1 MKDIFTGDIFEKIE
15 PPHDVSFK
23 IVGTALPTNQ
33 DMYFVAKWHEIFE
46 RYTSARLFVR
56 KALEDNW
63 DYWFNK
69 MEDEKVQCA
78 IEYKFKAELYETAL
92 LSYNILVDLSWA
104 WTYVSAEYLLYNFDA
119 DGNVTNAKDVCGMH
133 PIEEAYELLRKT
145 ENGVSTP
152 HAEGNPFNYLKVMR
166 PEFSDAVDTIVDFW
180 KVFSNSS
187 IRNLYNFVKHKGK
200 PLYEEVENLR
210 GGKVMS
216 ILIGNEEYPSDI
228 RDGIDMNAKGHH
240 SKLIDEIP
248 DPDIAISM
256 GCDVGCPFIGRPFD
270 DDWGLMDPT
279 GKSDKDFI
287 EVIKEIEDKIIQLKN
302 SL

>member
-104 WTYVSAEYLLYNFDA
+104 WTYVSA
-119 DGNVTNAKDVCGMH
+119 
-133 PIEEAYELLRKT
+133 
-145 ENGVSTP
+145 
-152 HAEGNPFNYLKVMR
+152 
-166 PEFSDAVDTIVDFW
+166 
-180 KVFSNSS
+180 
-187 IRNLYNFVKHKGK
+187 
-200 PLYEEVENLR
+200 
-210 GGKVMS
+210 
-216 ILIGNEEYPSDI
+216 
-228 RDGIDMNAKGHH
+228 
-240 SKLIDEIP
+240 
-248 DPDIAISM
+248 
-256 GCDVGCPFIGRPFD
+256 
-270 DDWGLMDPT
+270 
-279 GKSDKDFI
+279 
-287 EVIKEIEDKIIQLKN
+287 
-302 SL
+302 

>member
-15 PPHDVSFK
+15 PPHNVSFK

-69 MEDEKVQCA
+69 MEDEKVQRA

-92 LSYNILVDLSWA
+92 MSYNILVDLSWA

-228 RDGIDMNAKGHH
+228 RDVQKMISVESGLKE
-240 SKLIDEIP
+240 LID
-248 DPDIAISM
+248 
-256 GCDVGCPFIGRPFD
+256 FD
-270 DDWGLMDPT
+270 NNMLFPY
-279 GKSDKDFI
+279 I
-287 EVIKEIEDKIIQLKN
+287 EKLLGQLKIAVEP
-302 SL
+302 SPMAFL

>member
-228 RDGIDMNAKGHH
+228 RD
-240 SKLIDEIP
+240 P
-248 DPDIAISM
+248 
-256 GCDVGCPFIGRPFD
+256 
-270 DDWGLMDPT
+270 
-279 GKSDKDFI
+279 
-287 EVIKEIEDKIIQLKN
+287 
-302 SL
+302 

>member
-104 WTYVSAEYLLYNFDA
+104 FH
-119 DGNVTNAKDVCGMH
+119 DGCKRCRACDDGAV
-133 PIEEAYELLRKT
+133 PSELFL
-145 ENGVSTP
+145 
-152 HAEGNPFNYLKVMR
+152 
-166 PEFSDAVDTIVDFW
+166 
-180 KVFSNSS
+180 
-187 IRNLYNFVKHKGK
+187 
-200 PLYEEVENLR
+200 
-210 GGKVMS
+210 
-216 ILIGNEEYPSDI
+216 
-228 RDGIDMNAKGHH
+228 
-240 SKLIDEIP
+240 
-248 DPDIAISM
+248 
-256 GCDVGCPFIGRPFD
+256 
-270 DDWGLMDPT
+270 
-279 GKSDKDFI
+279 
-287 EVIKEIEDKIIQLKN
+287 
-302 SL
+302 

>member
-133 PIEEAYELLRKT
+133 PIEEAYDAFSSGQYPAVTGRCGEK
-145 ENGVSTP
+145 GVFIRHRNRLSDMQQE
-152 HAEGNPFNYLKVMR
+152 AIYFRGCYDSVGYLKK
-166 PEFSDAVDTIVDFW
+166 AV
-180 KVFSNSS
+180 
-187 IRNLYNFVKHKGK
+187 
-200 PLYEEVENLR
+200 
-210 GGKVMS
+210 
-216 ILIGNEEYPSDI
+216 IL
-228 RDGIDMNAKGHH
+228 
-240 SKLIDEIP
+240 
-248 DPDIAISM
+248 
-256 GCDVGCPFIGRPFD
+256 
-270 DDWGLMDPT
+270 
-279 GKSDKDFI
+279 
-287 EVIKEIEDKIIQLKN
+287 
-302 SL
+302 

>member
-78 IEYKFKAELYETAL
+78 IEYKFKAELY
-92 LSYNILVDLSWA
+92 
-104 WTYVSAEYLLYNFDA
+104 
-119 DGNVTNAKDVCGMH
+119 
-133 PIEEAYELLRKT
+133 
-145 ENGVSTP
+145 
-152 HAEGNPFNYLKVMR
+152 
-166 PEFSDAVDTIVDFW
+166 
-180 KVFSNSS
+180 
-187 IRNLYNFVKHKGK
+187 
-200 PLYEEVENLR
+200 
-210 GGKVMS
+210 
-216 ILIGNEEYPSDI
+216 
-228 RDGIDMNAKGHH
+228 GIDMNAKGHH